1 MDTKVFATRAEKRGK
16 DNPHI
21 AGVHILGLDMGYS
34 SPKCVYEG
42 GNFMFP
48 NFCQKITGE
57 LFGKL
62 SKSDL
67 IYEDIETGEKYCV
80 GDMATKSI
88 SEDTLVAEDSLY
100 GRNHYL
106 HPNFIINLRTALG
119 LALWN
124 VETDGHDVFIQ
135 TGLPPAYML
144 QDEVYLR
151 NAIERTHQF
160 RLTSGD
166 ETKTFNLTFT
176 KENVDVMYQPMG
188 TFYST
193 VFDNNGNPTPAMAE
207 YMNSNIMVFD
217 GGFGTLDKFVVYE
230 KELKNKSSDENL
242 GMKRVLEE
250 ARELIR
256 KDFGT
261 DISIPAMQTCL
272 KTGKIQVNDMVNLTT
287 KTYAIDTYIEKANEI
302 VREEAFESIKNYVFK
317 IKYLIMSGGTGAA
330 WYNYFKERL
339 KNVESLQVIQGNTNS
354 SLPMVYSN
362 ARGYYM
368 YRLMQFKMQRK

>member
-1 MDTKVFATRAEKRGK
+1 MDTKVFATRAEKRCK

-287 KTYAIDTYIEKANEI
+287 RTYAIDTYIEKANEI

>member
-1 MDTKVFATRAEKRGK
+1 MDTKVFATRAEKRCK